1 MYHIST
7 IFIVISIF
15 IILSFFLFPINS
27 ISYNDYASGIILF
40 QESGNGDDKIKDI
53 KNDTKLVTLYKTSI
67 IPEIRDYHDIL
78 SAEVNKPDN
87 NKFLFT
93 IELSGDANKNKNHET
108 VYIWLLFNVVTN
120 NISNKDNN
128 NDFYKLDKQNQ
139 TYTLIIPNF
148 GIESNFEK
156 DAGWYLA
163 IFNNTDNTY
172 TLPLSS
178 ILDMPKNKVQVFID
192 SKFIGHPLKFNYIVS
207 SMIRINNTF
216 LDKPPDYLIDVVPDN
231 YELFWKKW
239 FKQ

>member
-1 MYHIST
+1 MLT
-7 IFIVISIF
+7 
-15 IILSFFLFPINS
+15 
-27 ISYNDYASGIILF
+27 
-40 QESGNGDDKIKDI
+40 
-53 KNDTKLVTLYKTSI
+53 
-67 IPEIRDYHDIL
+67 
-78 SAEVNKPDN
+78 
-87 NKFLFT
+87 
-93 IELSGDANKNKNHET
+93 KNKNHET

-128 NDFYKLDKQNQ
+128 NDFYTLDKQNQ

-192 SKFIGHPLKFNYIVS
+192 PKFIGDPLKFNYIVS

-231 YELFWKKW
+231 YELFWTKW